1 MDLKGKKVLL
11 MGLGILGGG
20 VATARF
26 LAERGALLTVTD
38 MKTPEFLEPS
48 LAKLRDLP
56 DIKFV
61 LGEHREQDF
70 LENEIIVVNPDVP
83 IDNPFIRLA
92 KDNGK
97 IIENELSLF
106 FKNCQSRQI
115 VGITGTRG
123 KTTTVNWT
131 AHLLGAEVVGNS
143 PENPFLG
150 KGVEAPKSQ
159 KLVLE
164 MPSFQLEL
172 LGELVESQDF
182 KLAPQI
188 AVITNLYRDHI
199 NRHKTMEG
207 YARAKGDIFKYQT
220 ENDFLL
226 LNKDNEWTNFFLGLG
241 PKAKTELFSK
251 EDGFEFLDKR
261 TFAQKWGEH
270 NLLNLI
276 IAIRVAII
284 SGISI
289 AKIAER
295 IETLPQIKF
304 RQEKVYESWR
314 VVIYNDTASTSPE
327 ATIMAVERF
336 AGASPIVIAGGTD
349 RELEYNDAWGKRV
362 AELIKPE
369 NLILLQGSAT
379 EKIKHA
385 LGWAEY
391 VEFATLEECLNSARQ
406 KADQSS
412 GQTTIVFS
420 PGAKSF
426 EKFKNEFDR
435 GEQFNALVKKYFYE

>member
-1 MDLKGKKVLL
+1 

-26 LAERGALLTVTD
+26 LVERGALLTVTD

-56 DIKFV
+56 AIKFV

-83 IDNPFIRLA
+83 IDSPFIKLA
-92 KDNGK
+92 KAKGK
-97 IIENELSLF
+97 SIENELSLF
-106 FKNCQSRQI
+106 FKNCQSQQI

-131 AHLLGAEVVGNS
+131 AHLLAAEIVGNS

-150 KGVEAPKSQ
+150 KGVEALESQ
-159 KLVLE
+159 RLVLE

-172 LGELVESQDF
+172 LGELIESQGSR
-182 KLAPQI
+182 LAPHI

-207 YARAKGDIFKYQT
+207 YARAKANIFRYQNQ
-220 ENDFLL
+220 EDFLL
-226 LNKDNEWTNFFLGLG
+226 LNKDNEWTDLFLRLG

-251 EDGFEFLDKR
+251 EDEFDFLDKKA
-261 TFAQKWGEH
+261 FAQKWGEH

-276 IAIRVAII
+276 VAIRVALIL
-284 SGISI
+284 GIPTAQI
-289 AKIAER
+289 VER
-295 IETLPQIKF
+295 IKTLPQIKF
-304 RQEKVYESWR
+304 RQEKVYEDER

-327 ATIMAVERF
+327 ATVMAVERF
-336 AGASPIVIAGGTD
+336 ARTQPFLLIAGGTD
-349 RELEYNDAWGKRV
+349 RELDYGIWTEKLGRLLEPK
-362 AELIKPE
+362 
-369 NLILLQGSAT
+369 NLILLAGSAT
-379 EKIKHA
+379 EKIKRS

-391 VEFATLEECLNSARQ
+391 VEFATLEECLEFARLKARQ
-406 KADQSS
+406 NSLR
-412 GQTTIVFS
+412 TTIVFS

-435 GEQFNALVKKYFYE
+435 GEKFNALVKKYFYE